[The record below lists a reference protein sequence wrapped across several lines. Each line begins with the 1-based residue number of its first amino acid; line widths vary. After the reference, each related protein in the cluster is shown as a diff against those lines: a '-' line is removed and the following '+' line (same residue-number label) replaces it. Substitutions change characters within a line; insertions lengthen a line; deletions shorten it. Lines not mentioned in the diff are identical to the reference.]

1 MLLENHGKLP
11 HLPEVGDTDAPA
23 VRWRSV
29 SAQSQPMLKG
39 KFNVRC
45 LGVGDGW
52 PSADRR
58 HSSFLYRLGKNT
70 ILIDCGDGAS
80 SGYKSTHLPCDLV
93 DRIFISHL
101 HSDHSAGFFILM
113 QGFWLEQRKKELR
126 VSLPADGIK
135 PVSQMLEASYIYPEL
150 LPFQLRLE
158 ALHAAKP
165 VAVGDARVTAFRT
178 SHLDRLRKSFKKKYP
193 QTFDAFSFLIE
204 ASGLR
209 IGHSADLGRVEDLGP
224 LVRQPL
230 DLLVCELAHFRAEDL
245 FTYLN
250 GRNIKRVIFT
260 HVARPYWQ
268 DLKNTRQLAAKM
280 LTRIPFAFARD
291 NDEFPLAQPT
301 GR

>member
-1 MLLENHGKLP
+1 MPQLLHTDD
-11 HLPEVGDTDAPA
+11 VDAP

-29 SAQSQPMLKG
+29 AANPQPVLKG
-39 KFNVRC
+39 KFTVRC
-45 LGVGDGW
+45 FGVGDGW
-52 PSADRR
+52 PSADRH
-58 HSSFLYRLGKNT
+58 HSAFLYRLGKST
-70 ILIDCGDGAS
+70 ILIDCGDGVSGRFKAS
-80 SGYKSTHLPCDLV
+80 HLPYDLI

-101 HSDHSAGFFILM
+101 HADHFGGFFMLM

-165 VAVGDARVTAFRT
+165 VAVGDAKVTAFRT
-178 SHLDRLRKSFKKKYP
+178 THLDRLRKNYKKKYP
-193 QTFDAFSFLIE
+193 QTFDAFCFLIE

-230 DLLVCELAHFRAEDL
+230 DLLVVELAHFRAEEL
-245 FTYLN
+245 FTYIN
-250 GRNIKRVIFT
+250 GRNIKRVIIT

-268 DLKNTRQLAAKM
+268 DLKNTRALAAKM
-280 LTRIPFAFARD
+280 LPNTSFAFARD
-291 NDEFPLAQPT
+291 NEEFGIVQPPA